1 MSELSA
7 LKAIADAAP
16 DGPWVGIV
24 GVATTQVIASD
35 GSYVIGADVS
45 RLPTHRYVC
54 TFDPPTVK
62 ALLAVVEAAED
73 LLDVF
78 NGEADD
84 LASCS
89 YFRGEGA
96 CGFGCRDEPSC
107 MTDIPEG
114 GWPSSRLSA
123 ALAALHD
130 TEGR

>member
-16 DGPWVGIV
+16 EGPWVGIV
-24 GVATTQVIASD
+24 GAATTQVIASD

-62 ALLAVVEAAED
+62 ALLAVVEAAEYRQR
-73 LLDVF
+73 LDDTCWCPDPV
-78 NGEADD
+78 DD
-84 LASCS
+84 DTECGRCRLAS
-89 YFRGEGA
+89 
-96 CGFGCRDEPSC
+96 
-107 MTDIPEG
+107 
-114 GWPSSRLSA
+114 